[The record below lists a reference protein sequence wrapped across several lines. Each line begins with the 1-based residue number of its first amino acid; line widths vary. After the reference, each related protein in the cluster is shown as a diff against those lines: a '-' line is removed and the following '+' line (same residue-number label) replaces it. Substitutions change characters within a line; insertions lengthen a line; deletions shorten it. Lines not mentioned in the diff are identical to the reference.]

1 MPMHEDTVLEKL
13 EELISLVRVL
23 DTKIQFVMQ
32 DIDDLKQD
40 ELSKIK
46 SCLEQLAQKQLMEVQ
61 QQEAK
66 RWTVERL

>member
-1 MPMHEDTVLEKL
+1 MHEDTVLEKL

>member
-1 MPMHEDTVLEKL
+1 MPMYEDPILEKL
-13 EELISLVRVL
+13 NELISLVRVL

-32 DIDDLKQD
+32 DIEDLKQD
-40 ELSKIK
+40 ELVKIK
-46 SCLEQLAQKQLMEVQ
+46 NCVEQLAQKQLDEIQ

>member
-40 ELSKIK
+40 ELFKIK
-46 SCLEQLAQKQLMEVQ
+46 SCLEQLAQKQLVEVQ